1 MLQLKEFE
9 ELVKSDA
16 NEVTNREET
25 DSIDII
31 DSIRFHLTNFI
42 QTYSEM
48 QDAEEELKMIDDF
61 LEDLDLEC

>member
-1 MLQLKEFE
+1 MKEFE

-61 LEDLDLEC
+61 LEALDLEC